1 MLNVKKNVDRF
12 LPWLPACTKVKI
24 VMVTSAVFLTIV
36 CTLGLAPLVLDPKV
50 TGNGLAVTEDV
61 CT

>member
-1 MLNVKKNVDRF
+1 MLTGFCRTLYKSKNSNGDISCF
-12 LPWLPACTKVKI
+12 
-24 VMVTSAVFLTIV
+24 FLTIV